1 MGCINKSPESLI
13 IINCYNTCQIR
24 LKLLYFHVR
33 PSQPTFFNFSRVSF
47 FSPYPIMLRFMY
59 ICQWMLI
66 CESTLGR
73 QQCDKCFNKCEE
85 YCSFSFKVTCTLY
98 WLILHTPFFIIEYTS
113 VCMYLTH
120 FAWILSKLN
129 LIKYME
135 CIILLYCC

>member
-24 LKLLYFHVR
+24 LDLLYFHVR
-33 PSQPTFFNFSRVSF
+33 PSQPTFFNFPRVKF

-98 WLILHTPFFIIEYTS
+98 LLIRSYIHPFYNRIYICMHVSYTLCMDIIKT
-113 VCMYLTH
+113 
-120 FAWILSKLN
+120 
-129 LIKYME
+129 
-135 CIILLYCC
+135 